1 MKKKIDILKTVNE
14 NYSKYNPST
23 YQSLINNKEVQK
35 LKKSRSNLFF
45 KLKFPPDLFKNKDLL
60 ELGAGS
66 GQFTL
71 AYDNFGSRCTLVEYD
86 PRSVINA
93 KNIFK
98 KYSKNSFKIVQSDIF
113 KFKSSKKYSLVS
125 CTGVAQ
131 HTKDPIGCLSKA
143 CGFVKSNGF
152 IIFSTNTPS
161 GNLQNAIMRYVLF
174 KISNSNKEILKNS
187 KILFLDYLKKVSRG
201 GGRKIDNIIG
211 DQFLNY
217 KEETISTQ
225 KVLEIFNAH
234 KISLYSN
241 FPKVDDISS
250 ILDLDATST
259 REKENIKTKYINESN
274 GIYLKE
280 HQWMTYTNNKN
291 QKAKLKKYF
300 KNIETLKNKIS
311 DSFNNLNYNDFNI
324 NLKNFKKTSNSYVE
338 EIKKKNLIKMFD
350 LNHHKLF
357 FKEVND
363 LLDLCEKYKSIA
375 QIKSLLKKNKCLFK
389 KNFGVGVTYYIG
401 LKK

>member
-250 ILDLDATST
+250 IKD
-259 REKENIKTKYINESN
+259 
-274 GIYLKE
+274 
-280 HQWMTYTNNKN
+280 
-291 QKAKLKKYF
+291 LKKA
-300 KNIETLKNKIS
+300 NTLIYI
-311 DSFNNLNYNDFNI
+311 LAW
-324 NLKNFKKTSNSYVE
+324 
-338 EIKKKNLIKMFD
+338 
-350 LNHHKLF
+350 
-357 FKEVND
+357 
-363 LLDLCEKYKSIA
+363 LL
-375 QIKSLLKKNKCLFK
+375 
-389 KNFGVGVTYYIG
+389 
-401 LKK
+401 